1 MIVRHR
7 TSPALD
13 LDRAFEQLTN
23 SFFDNRRTAG
33 PVVDGTWADGEY
45 VLTVDLP
52 GVPARAVNVSVTGP
66 TLTIAVETD
75 DITWRRSLRLGGRLN
90 PEKVNARHL
99 DGRLT
104 VTIGSYD
111 EPESRQISIDTS
123 TPAIEANSTDL
134 DDANDDS
141 TAAIEDGTVEVES
154 ADA

>member
-23 SFFDNRRTAG
+23 SFFDTRRTAG

-52 GVPARAVNVSVTGP
+52 GVPAGAVDVSVTGA
-66 TLTIAVETD
+66 TLTIDVETD
-75 DITWRRSLRLGGRLN
+75 EITWKRSLRLGGRLN
-90 PEKVNARHL
+90 PEKVGARHV

-111 EPESRQISIDTS
+111 EPEARQISIDTS
-123 TPAIEANSTDL
+123 APAIEATSTD
-134 DDANDDS
+134 
-141 TAAIEDGTVEVES
+141 S
-154 ADA
+154 ADEAGELDVSSDS

>member
-23 SFFDNRRTAG
+23 SFFDSRRTAG

-52 GVPARAVNVSVTGP
+52 GVPAQSVDVSVTGT
-66 TLTIAVETD
+66 TLTIDVATD
-75 DITWRRSLRLGGRLN
+75 EVTWKRSLRLGGRLD
-90 PEKVNARHL
+90 PDKVNARQV

-123 TPAIEANSTDL
+123 APAIEATSTDAA
-134 DDANDDS
+134 DGDS
-141 TAAIEDGTVEVES
+141 GSTPVDEN
-154 ADA
+154 